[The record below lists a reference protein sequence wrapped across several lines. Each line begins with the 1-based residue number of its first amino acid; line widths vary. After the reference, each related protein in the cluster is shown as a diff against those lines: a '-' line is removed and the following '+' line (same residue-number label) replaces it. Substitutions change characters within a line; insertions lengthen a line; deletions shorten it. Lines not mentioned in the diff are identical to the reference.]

1 MSVLRITSAAID
13 LARRAART
21 ASTTQDAEL
30 EGQLADLV
38 VHLVV
43 LKSQCA
49 ILSEE
54 VRTLRGGMS
63 EGVEEVAPEVV
74 AYAGT

>member
-13 LARRAART
+13 LARRAAQT
-21 ASTTQDAEL
+21 ASTTRDAEL
-30 EGQLADLV
+30 EAQLADLV

-54 VRTLRGGMS
+54 IRTLR
-63 EGVEEVAPEVV
+63 EGILDEPEEVTPEVV